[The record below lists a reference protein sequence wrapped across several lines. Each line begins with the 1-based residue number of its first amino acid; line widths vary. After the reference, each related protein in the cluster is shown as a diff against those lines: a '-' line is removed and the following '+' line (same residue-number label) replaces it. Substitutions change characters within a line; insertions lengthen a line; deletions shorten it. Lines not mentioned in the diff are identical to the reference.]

1 VSARRG
7 SRDHLWSCT
16 DRRDTPH
23 PVKVFI
29 TAAWAAITDGAGSTM
44 SRYPDIAETEGN
56 GHGVTGEFSNFVSD
70 IEHLITSMTSLTGQD
85 LERAKQKLAER
96 VEAAKLTI
104 TETGGRIADTARE
117 SARATDTYVRENP
130 WQSVGIGAILGLLVG
145 IAVSRKL

>member
-1 VSARRG
+1 
-7 SRDHLWSCT
+7 
-16 DRRDTPH
+16 
-23 PVKVFI
+23 
-29 TAAWAAITDGAGSTM
+29 M

-56 GHGVTGEFSNFVSD
+56 GHGTGLQGSRATKTRAESTGEFSNFVSD

-96 VEAAKLTI
+96 VEAAKVTLT
-104 TETGGRIADTARE
+104 EAGGRIAETARQ
-117 SARATDTYVRENP
+117 SARATDTYVHEHP